1 MTHHPGLPFQLP
13 ERPPVTRIR
22 QRDMADLL
30 KGPPTRTQPL
40 AGFDRQY
47 GDIVD
52 YIVRITEEIWRD
64 RAIGR
69 IYQTYDAGCT
79 IYGASS
85 VVRSVEPVVAAT
97 LASLNAYPDQVT
109 DHVNIAWSGDETA
122 GFYTSHLGFSKG
134 TNLGA
139 SEFGPATGK
148 RVMSYFVADCVSRD
162 NRIHTE
168 WLMHDSGAVLSHLGL
183 DLHETARKLA
193 LDPPA
198 DIFVVSPLTRL
209 NGQAPRP
216 TYAGPADTPD
226 GWACHHFDTVWNAR
240 QLDHAPYHYAADAV
254 AHWPGCR
261 EATGPR
267 AISELIIGL
276 LASLPDATTR
286 VEHVCWSEE
295 TDGVILAV
303 RWLTEGMTKGGG
315 MLGDVPVGQPV
326 ALRGSSHFRFGGGYV
341 VEEWTVFDE
350 LDAVVQAYR
359 NNPGSAVPAV
369 TANGGSTCP

>member
-1 MTHHPGLPFQLP
+1 MTYDPTLPFALP
-13 ERPPVTRIR
+13 RRPPVTRIR
-22 QRDMADLL
+22 QRKTADLL
-30 KGPPTRTQPL
+30 SGPPTRTQ
-40 AGFDRQY
+40 AMSGFDAQY

-52 YIVRITEEIWRD
+52 YVVRITEEIWRD

-69 IYQTYDAGCT
+69 IYETYDAGCT

-85 VVRSVEPVVAAT
+85 VVRSVEQVVAAT

-109 DHVNIAWSGDETA
+109 DHVNIAWSGDETT
-122 GFYTSHLGFSKG
+122 GFYTSHLGHSKG

-148 RVMSYFVADCVSRD
+148 RVMSYFVADCISRD

-168 WLMHDSGAVLSHLGL
+168 WLMHDSGAVLCHLGL
-183 DLHETARKLA
+183 DLHETAKKMA
-193 LDPPA
+193 ADPPG
-198 DIFVVSPLTRL
+198 DIIVVSPPSRL
-209 NGQAPRP
+209 DGQAPRP
-216 TYAGPADTPD
+216 GYAGRTDTPER
-226 GWACHHFDTVWNAR
+226 WARHHFDKIWNAR
-240 QLDHAPYHYAADAV
+240 RLEHVPLHYAADAV

-267 AISELIIGL
+267 AISELIINL
-276 LASLPDATTR
+276 LTSLPDAMTR

-303 RWLTEGMTKGGG
+303 RWLTEGTTRGGG
-315 MLGDVPVGQPV
+315 MLGDVPAGKPI

-350 LDAVVQAYR
+350 LDALVQAYR
-359 NNPGSAVPAV
+359 NCSAALSASSVVKAQHVPE
-369 TANGGSTCP
+369 

>member
-1 MTHHPGLPFQLP
+1 MTHDLTLPFQLP

-30 KGPPTRTQPL
+30 NGPPARTQPM
-40 AGFDRQY
+40 AGFDARY

-64 RAIGR
+64 RAISR
-69 IYQTYDAGCT
+69 IYETYDASCT

-85 VVRSVEPVVAAT
+85 VMRSVEQVVAAT
-97 LASLNAYPDQVT
+97 LASLNAYPDQMT
-109 DHVNIAWSGDETA
+109 DHVNIAWRGDETA
-122 GFYTSHLGFSKG
+122 GFYTSHLGYSKG

-148 RVMSYFVADCVSRD
+148 RVMSYFVADCISRD

-168 WLMHDSGAVLSHLGL
+168 WLMHDSGAVLCHLGL
-183 DLHETARKLA
+183 DLHATAKKMA
-193 LDPPA
+193 AAPPA
-198 DIFVVSPLTRL
+198 DIFVVSPPTRL
-209 NGQAPRP
+209 DGQAPRP
-216 TYAGPADTPD
+216 SYDGPTDTPE
-226 GWACHHFDTVWNAR
+226 GWARHHFDTIWNAR
-240 QLDHAPYHYAADAV
+240 QLEHLPFHYAADAV

-267 AISELIIGL
+267 AIGELIICL

-303 RWLTEGMTKGGG
+303 RWLAEGTTRGGG
-315 MLGDVPVGQPV
+315 MLGDVPADKPI

-350 LDAVVQAYR
+350 LDALVQAYR
-359 NNPGSAVPAV
+359 DYSNGAARTVPAC
-369 TANGGSTCP
+369 GGSTCT